1 MLNLNLRSE
10 ENTNTKPQTV
20 QTTKDYLRFKFL
32 QGNRDLVEGNIKAV
46 MNQISAFGQRQ
57 PIIINERNE
66 IIDGQHRL
74 EACRRLNIPIKYIVD
89 NGARIDHVISA
100 NIVGKKWTLTDYI
113 KRFVAEG
120 NENYVELY
128 DFLLEAKSAGIQSSA
143 ALQIVRGGYR
153 DRTYYMYDDGKV
165 RIHGS
170 TNKAQR
176 LYAVGNDINL
186 GQFTMPNKKGVQER
200 FESVLAFR
208 SFPFYKH
215 GRFIQALLQVM
226 RITEFDVKRLEK
238 QAQRYPS
245 RFTNEPDT
253 DSFVRMFESVYN
265 YRFSKK
271 LPLVNHPERRK

>member
-1 MLNLNLRSE
+1 MFNLQTRSE

-20 QTTKDYLRFKFL
+20 QTTKNYARFKLL
-32 QGNRDLVEGNIKAV
+32 QGNRDLIEGNIKAV

-74 EACRRLNIPIKYIVD
+74 EACRRLGLAVKYIVD
-89 NGARIDHVISA
+89 AGARIDHVISA
-100 NIVGKKWTLTDYI
+100 NIVGKKWSMLDYI

-120 NENYVELY
+120 NEHYVKLY
-128 DFLLEAKSAGIQSSA
+128 EFMVEAKSAGIPSSS
-143 ALQIVRGGYR
+143 ALQIVRQGHR

-165 RIHGS
+165 RIHGGS
-170 TNKAQR
+170 NKAKR
-176 LYAVGNDINL
+176 LYAVGNDMNL

-208 SFPFYKH
+208 AFPFYKH

-226 RITEFDVKRLEK
+226 RITDFDVKRLAK
-238 QAQRYPS
+238 QAEKYPS

-265 YRFSKK
+265 YRSSKK